1 MASYA
6 SSAYYHTG
14 VGLFSVYL
22 NTAYQSLSQINE
34 KLRTFFLW
42 LSPSGAGEHK
52 DCQMV
57 TTDPIPT
64 NPI

>member
-6 SSAYYHTG
+6 SPAYYHTG

-42 LSPSGAGEHK
+42 LSPFRSRG
-52 DCQMV
+52 
-57 TTDPIPT
+57 T
-64 NPI
+64 